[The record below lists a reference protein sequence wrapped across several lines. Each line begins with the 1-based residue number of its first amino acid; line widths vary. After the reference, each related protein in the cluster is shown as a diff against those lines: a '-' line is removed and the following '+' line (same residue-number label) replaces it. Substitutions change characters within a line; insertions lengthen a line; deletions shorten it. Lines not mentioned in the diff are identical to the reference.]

1 MKTIEITSGNQ
12 KALFT
17 TKSMTFHGREFFY
30 ANMTDVVNHTDIH
43 TYTFIY
49 DGVPKA
55 FPYEEKDAKV
65 LNAIFSQVQGMQAEK
80 GKPASGGQKPASQPG
95 SAASQKEQDASK
107 PAAMP
112 EEKTAERK
120 AQTAG
125 FTNEKTAGQGTQ
137 PASEKSKSDSQT
149 KKQTPDAASKKDDE
163 TSKTPGETGEKDT
176 EKSSVKGFFA
186 AAKKKKG
193 EKKDV
198 PSEGI
203 DVDPG
208 RQEKLKKSFTV
219 FGIIIAVVIVLSLI
233 YYFVFGTSN
242 DPTPANP
249 NATESQQ
256 YNDIDE
262 LIDDLQ

>member
-49 DGVPKA
+49 DGVSKA

-65 LNAIFSQVQGMQAEK
+65 LNAIFSQVQGMQTEK

-95 SAASQKEQDASK
+95 SVASQKEQDASK

-112 EEKTAERK
+112 EKKTAERK
-120 AQTAG
+120 AQA
-125 FTNEKTAGQGTQ
+125 EDKAAGQEQAPKPESGKT
-137 PASEKSKSDSQT
+137 SEKQA
-149 KKQTPDAASKKDDE
+149 QTPDAAGKKDDE
-163 TSKTPGETGEKDT
+163 TPQTPGETDKKDAG
-176 EKSSVKGFFA
+176 KPSAKGFFA

-193 EKKDV
+193 EKKDTLA
-198 PSEGI
+198 EGI

-233 YYFVFGTSN
+233 YYFVFGTSS

>member
-95 SAASQKEQDASK
+95 SAATQKEQDASK

-112 EEKTAERK
+112 EKKNAERK
-120 AQTAG
+120 AQTEDKA
-125 FTNEKTAGQGTQ
+125 AGQEQAPKPESGKT
-137 PASEKSKSDSQT
+137 SEKQA
-149 KKQTPDAASKKDDE
+149 QTPDAASKKNDE
-163 TSKTPGETGEKDT
+163 TPKTPGETGEKDT

-198 PSEGI
+198 PSDGI

-219 FGIIIAVVIVLSLI
+219 FGIIIVVVIVLSLI